1 MNTWICCFEILRASA
16 IIKEP
21 GQQVSGSLSG
31 RARKWF
37 GHLRFENDFVLQN
50 PPMDGALALQRRWKS
65 PNGRAEGAT
74 AGGHACRCWLTDT
87 ACQRPPEAAALI
99 RDSYLSFPHY
109 DTGDPVG
116 VPEVEGRALAILSGG
131 GKLSC
136 PAPQSRRRENYI

>member
-1 MNTWICCFEILRASA
+1 MVRAS
-16 IIKEP
+16 
-21 GQQVSGSLSG
+21 QVRERLRVAESADGWGVGASTPLEITEWQSGGRNSWRPRLSML
-31 RARKWF
+31 AH
-37 GHLRFENDFVLQN
+37 GHCL
-50 PPMDGALALQRRWKS
+50 PA
-65 PNGRAEGAT
+65 
-74 AGGHACRCWLTDT
+74 
-87 ACQRPPEAAALI
+87 PPEAAALI